1 MHLEADPGVYT
12 MEEFAIMSE
21 MEAEGNTWTTFTT
34 DIWVQRKLNA
44 IRANYGGI
52 ISFHDPVTGY
62 FQVRSGGERSNWSWP
77 AMVRWCAT
85 VGCAWQRG
93 NGSVNGSVF
102 EF

>member
-1 MHLEADPGVYT
+1 MHSEADPGVYT

-62 FQVRSGGERSNWSWP
+62 FQVRSGCAGTGRGRPWCDGAQRWGARCCGEP
-77 AMVRWCAT
+77 EV
-85 VGCAWQRG
+85 
-93 NGSVNGSVF
+93 
-102 EF
+102 